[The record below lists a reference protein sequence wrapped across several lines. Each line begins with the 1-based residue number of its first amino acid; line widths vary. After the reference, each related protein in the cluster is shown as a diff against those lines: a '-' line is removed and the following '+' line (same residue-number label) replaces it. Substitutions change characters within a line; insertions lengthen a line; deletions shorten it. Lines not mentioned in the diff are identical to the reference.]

1 MFTHSFGYTL
11 ILFKNIMTST
21 SCSRRSLMPMPVLM
35 VSATSGEFLD
45 KVFTLTMLF
54 QILLSALYEIL

>member
-1 MFTHSFGYTL
+1 
-11 ILFKNIMTST
+11 
-21 SCSRRSLMPMPVLM
+21 MPMPVLM